1 MSEQHFDLLVI
12 GGGSGGLAMAR
23 RASNHGASAAVFEFD
38 RLGGTCVN
46 RGCVPKKVMWYAA
59 SLAHA
64 LEDAGD
70 YGFDLDVNGH
80 DWSRLVA
87 ARAAYIERLNGI
99 YANNLERD
107 GVTLVVGRARFVD
120 VKTLEVD
127 GQRYTADRIVIA
139 TGGEPIV
146 PDIPGA
152 EHGITSDGFFE
163 LSRRPD
169 RVAVVG
175 AGYISVELAGMLHA
189 LGAETHLVIRR
200 DSVLRSF
207 DADLQAA
214 LMDKIE
220 ADGPTL
226 HARTTPTRL
235 ERNDAGLALHG
246 ENGAVV
252 EGLDTVLWAIGR
264 RPRTAGIGLEH
275 TGVETDER
283 GYIPVDQWQDTAVAG
298 IHALGDVCGR
308 AELTPVAI
316 AAGRRLADRLYG
328 GDENARLEYENI
340 PTVVFSHPPIG
351 TVGLSEAAARERF
364 GQDAIRVYR
373 ARFTPM
379 YHALTAHRTR
389 AVMKLVCAGEER
401 RVVGCHI
408 FGQGA
413 DEILQGFA
421 VAVRMGARKADFD
434 ATVAIHPTNAEELVT
449 MKG

>member
-1 MSEQHFDLLVI
+1 MSQQHFDLLVI

-23 RASNHGASAAVFEFD
+23 RAASHGARAAVFEFD

-64 LEDAGD
+64 LADAGE
-70 YGFDLDVNGH
+70 YGFDLDLHGH

-87 ARAAYIERLNGI
+87 GRATYIERLNGI
-99 YANNLERD
+99 YADNLERD
-107 GVTLVVGRARFVD
+107 GVTRIAARARFVD
-120 VKTLEVD
+120 ARTLEAD
-127 GQRYTADRIVIA
+127 GRHYTAERIVIA
-139 TGGEPIV
+139 VGGEPIV

-163 LSRRPD
+163 LQGRPG

-175 AGYISVELAGMLHA
+175 AGYIAVELAGMLHA

-200 DSVLRSF
+200 DSVLRDF
-207 DADLQAA
+207 DADLQSA
-214 LMDKIE
+214 LMETVE
-220 ADGPTL
+220 ADGITV
-226 HARTTPTRL
+226 HRRTTPSRL
-235 ERNDAGLALHG
+235 ERSGDGLRLFAGDTPAL
-246 ENGAVV
+246 

-264 RPRTAGIGLEH
+264 RPRIAGLGLEH
-275 TGVETDER
+275 TGVETDDD
-283 GYIPVDQWQDTAVAG
+283 GHVVVDGWQDTAAPG

-328 GDENARLEYENI
+328 GDGNARLEYENI

-351 TVGLSEAAARERF
+351 TVGLGEADARERH
-364 GQDAIRVYR
+364 GDEAIRVYR
-373 ARFTPM
+373 TRFTPM
-379 YHALTAHRTR
+379 YHALTAHRIP
-389 AVMKLVCAGEER
+389 AVMKLVCAGAEER
-401 RVVGCHI
+401 IVGCHV
-408 FGQGA
+408 FGHGA
-413 DEILQGFA
+413 DEMLQGFA

-449 MKG
+449 LK

>member
-1 MSEQHFDLLVI
+1 MVQRHFDLLVI

-23 RASNHGASAAVFEFD
+23 RAANHGASAAVFEPD

-64 LEDAGD
+64 LDDVGD
-70 YGFDLDVNGH
+70 YGFDVDVNGH
-80 DWSRLVA
+80 DWARLVA
-87 ARAAYIERLNGI
+87 GRTAYIERLNGI
-99 YANNLERD
+99 YAANLERD
-107 GVTLVVGRARFVD
+107 GVTHIAARARFVD
-120 VKTLEVD
+120 AGTVEVD
-127 GQRYTADRIVIA
+127 GTRYSAERIVIA
-139 TGGEPIV
+139 VGGEPIV
-146 PDIPGA
+146 PDLPGA

-163 LSRRPD
+163 LSCRPD

-175 AGYISVELAGMLHA
+175 AGYIAVELAGMLHA

-200 DSVLRSF
+200 DSALRSF
-207 DADLQAA
+207 DADLQSA
-214 LMDKIE
+214 LIEALE
-220 ADGPTL
+220 ADGIVV
-226 HARTTPTRL
+226 HRRTTPTRL
-235 ERNDAGLALHG
+235 ERGDGGLHLFGEAGPVLD
-246 ENGAVV
+246 
-252 EGLDTVLWAIGR
+252 GLDAVLWAIGR
-264 RPRTAGIGLEH
+264 RPRTTGLGLEH
-275 TGVETDER
+275 AGLETDER
-283 GYIPVDQWQDTAVAG
+283 GHVPVDDWQDTAVAG

-351 TVGLSEAAARERF
+351 TVGLSEADARERF
-364 GQDAIRVYR
+364 GDDAIRVYR

-379 YHALTAHRTR
+379 YHALTAHKTP
-389 AVMKLVCAGEER
+389 AVMKLVCTGGEE

-408 FGQGA
+408 FGHGA
-413 DEILQGFA
+413 DEMLQGFA

-434 ATVAIHPTNAEELVT
+434 ATVAIHPTSAEELVT
-449 MKG
+449 LK